1 MWPSPA
7 LLCFAGV
14 AVLVMCSS
22 KLDHMTS
29 YFAHIRKSCR
39 LRASFLLIS
48 GHVPPFCMTPST
60 LLRAPHSRNV
70 GRYSQIVSLTRL
82 FFAHIWACS
91 SFLYDTLHIASC
103 SALSQCGQIFANR
116 VAYAPLFCS
125 YLGMS

>member
-48 GHVPPFCMTPST
+48 GHVMNKGANWCKHRS
-60 LLRAPHSRNV
+60 LLHYDIGVIRN
-70 GRYSQIVSLTRL
+70 
-82 FFAHIWACS
+82 
-91 SFLYDTLHIASC
+91 
-103 SALSQCGQIFANR
+103 
-116 VAYAPLFCS
+116 
-125 YLGMS
+125 